1 MPVVDLAT
9 PFPLRRPL
17 RHVETGLPNKTGHDK
32 GKKAPDGHVGQMAF
46 YERKDFGVFWIS
58 MKRWYLYLTVVSLG
72 VVIMAYSLVVRL
84 NAPINFAE
92 VLNMVNQPKKIQTDP
107 AKEVGGK
114 AVSPDVLELRQ
125 RHHLRPLTTLENGT
139 HLKNL
144 PRGIYG
150 FSVCGVASLNA
161 KREDT
166 SLLEIHKH
174 LDGIVYYVG
183 YASKDD
189 VEKYLARKNNFH
201 ILASPYPGDKAS
213 LLFEIPIDFVSKC
226 ETRQSKEG
234 NIFDLF
240 VVAIPEL
247 FS

>member
-1 MPVVDLAT
+1 
-9 PFPLRRPL
+9 
-17 RHVETGLPNKTGHDK
+17 
-32 GKKAPDGHVGQMAF
+32 
-46 YERKDFGVFWIS
+46 
-58 MKRWYLYLTVVSLG
+58 MKRWYLYLIVVSL
-72 VVIMAYSLVVRL
+72 VVIMAYSLVVKL
-84 NAPINFAE
+84 NAPMNFAD

-107 AKEVGGK
+107 AKEVEGK
-114 AVSPDVLELRQ
+114 AVSQDVLDLRQ
-125 RHHLRPLTTLENGT
+125 RHHLRPLTISENGT
-139 HLKNL
+139 QLQNL

-150 FSVCGVASLNA
+150 FSVCGVASLSA
-161 KREDT
+161 KRHDA

-189 VEKYLARKNNFH
+189 VDKYLARRNNFH
-201 ILASPYPGDKAS
+201 IFASPYPGDKAS
-213 LLFEIPIDFVSKC
+213 LLFEIPVDFVSKC